1 MLTEKQFEAIASQ
14 LMQSVIPTF
23 EHRINDHLDEIKKM
37 VEFTL
42 ENYERQWDLFDKK

>member
-14 LMQSVIPTF
+14 LMQSAIPTF
-23 EHRINDHLDEIKKM
+23 ERRINDHLDEIKKM

-42 ENYERQWDLFDKK
+42 EKDERQ

>member
-14 LMQSVIPTF
+14 LIQSAIPTF
-23 EHRINDHLDEIKKM
+23 ERRINDHLDEIKKM

-42 ENYERQWDLFDKK
+42 ETKDERQ